1 MRDTLAKSMVRLWR
15 SGTLNLDDLAQ
26 AATIKVWA
34 HVAFSEIDPDKAA
47 SIPSPKKPPH
57 RDGDENIMRDQTIC
71 YRLGVLAGYGVS
83 LRTASRVVA
92 DDFPMLSAS
101 GVCKVLARAK
111 KRSAKRGQ
119 K

>member
-1 MRDTLAKSMVRLWR
+1 MVRRW
-15 SGTLNLDDLAQ
+15 GEGKLDLEDLAS

-34 HVAFSEIDPDKAA
+34 HDALCEIAPDRAA
-47 SIPSPKKPPH
+47 SIPRPKRPRHCDP
-57 RDGDENIMRDQTIC
+57 DANAMRDQTIC